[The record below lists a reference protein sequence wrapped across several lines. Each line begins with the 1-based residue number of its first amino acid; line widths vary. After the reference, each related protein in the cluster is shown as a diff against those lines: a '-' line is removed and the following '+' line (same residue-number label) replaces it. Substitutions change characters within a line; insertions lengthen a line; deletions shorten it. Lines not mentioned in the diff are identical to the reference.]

1 MFNVLV
7 LDSGLGGASIIKRI
21 REKCNNLNIVFYV
34 ENKHSPLGNM
44 NKKQLLELVIKII
57 NEQEKKI
64 KIDMLVLACNT
75 LTSACVYELR
85 KMFQFEIIG
94 TEPNVKVNRG
104 KTLVLATNYT
114 IKNCNILKN
123 KAFDKVALPKLSK
136 LIDRNFP
143 QMNKCYR
150 YLKSKL
156 GKYKNVDNVIC
167 GCTHYFFVKEELKN
181 IFGNVNIFDS
191 VEGVSN
197 RVRQLTKN
205 IENYEQSLVI
215 QLAKNS
221 SKKDQKFLSELVN
234 YLK

>member
-64 KIDMLVLACNT
+64 NIDMLVLACNT

-123 KAFDKVALPKLSK
+123 KAFDKIALPKL
-136 LIDRNFP
+136 
-143 QMNKCYR
+143 
-150 YLKSKL
+150 
-156 GKYKNVDNVIC
+156 
-167 GCTHYFFVKEELKN
+167 
-181 IFGNVNIFDS
+181 
-191 VEGVSN
+191 
-197 RVRQLTKN
+197 
-205 IENYEQSLVI
+205 
-215 QLAKNS
+215 
-221 SKKDQKFLSELVN
+221 
-234 YLK
+234 